1 MSIQKISAL
10 QMQPAGHSLGAEPV
24 LFGEAFSGQDF
35 SGNWGFVEYVTV
47 PVGSAIPVHK
57 HDQDEEL
64 YFIFEGEG
72 ILTLDDREVR
82 VGAGDLAA
90 CRLGSSH
97 GLKNTAEQE
106 IKLIVVGILV

>member
-1 MSIQKISAL
+1 MSIRNIRAL
-10 QMQPAGHSLGAEPV
+10 PMQPAGHSLGPEPV
-24 LFGEAFSGQDF
+24 LFGEAFGEQDF

-47 PVGSAIPVHK
+47 PVGSAIPVHR

-72 ILTLDDREVR
+72 ILTLDDQEVR

-97 GLKNTAEQE
+97 GLRNTSKQE